1 MTAPPGLLLM
11 SVVPTADAD
20 DVLSPEA
27 IAALRELALERGL
40 AVAAASAAASAPASA
55 DIVRAVRDHFD
66 VKERD
71 EVFDLQFG
79 AITFQLKGV
88 KRELG
93 QTLHSTGLTIWR
105 AADRLGEYIASHAER
120 FRHKVIVELGC
131 GLGVCAILLDKLDV
145 NATVVATDGDELTM
159 ELLRANLVHAHAS
172 ERVSAT
178 QLWWGQHQAFV
189 QQHPTLFDM
198 VIAADVIYEAA
209 QVEPLVQTVCA
220 VLRPTGEFL
229 LSFAHRNVPVDRL
242 LTCAE
247 RHGLRWQ
254 RVVEPG
260 DSNASVELYE
270 LRWANA

>member
-1 MTAPPGLLLM
+1 M
-11 SVVPTADAD
+11 SVIPSADGD

-27 IAALRELALERGL
+27 IAALRELAIDRGL
-40 AVAAASAAASAPASA
+40 AVASAAAPATA
-55 DIVRAVRDHFD
+55 EIVRAVREHFD

-79 AITFQLKGV
+79 AISFQVKGV
-88 KRELG
+88 KRHLG
-93 QTLHSTGLTIWR
+93 QTLNSTGLTIWR
-105 AADRLGEYIASHAER
+105 AADRLGDYIASHAER
-120 FRHKVIVELGC
+120 FRQKAIIELGC

-159 ELLRANLVHAHAS
+159 ELLQANLVHAHTS
-172 ERVSAT
+172 DRVSAT
-178 QLWWGQHQAFV
+178 RLWWGQHQAFV

-220 VLRPTGEFL
+220 ILRPKGEFL

-242 LTCAE
+242 LNCAE
-247 RHGLRWQ
+247 RHGLRWH

-260 DSNASVELYE
+260 DTNVSVELYE
-270 LRWANA
+270 LRWPDA